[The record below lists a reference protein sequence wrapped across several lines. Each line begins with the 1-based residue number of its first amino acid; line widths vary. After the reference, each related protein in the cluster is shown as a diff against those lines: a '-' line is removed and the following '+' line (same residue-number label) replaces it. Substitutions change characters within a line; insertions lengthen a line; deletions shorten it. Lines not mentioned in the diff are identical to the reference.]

1 MTGDRTLPLT
11 SLVQVFLM
19 NSRVISAVCVALAL
33 TSCTPGESTDA
44 PPTTSADTTSTA
56 VVEPVQL
63 TYTYVPGETLTYDV
77 AVNQDIAFNAAGD
90 ADGFGDAELPI
101 DADLVTESSGTTT
114 YTISTGPSPTSATID
129 ISARFPETRVA
140 GTVNGDSVDSLE
152 EGGVE
157 ADLARIDAVD
167 VTVVVD
173 ALGRL
178 LDDANGDRAALG
190 ADLAA
195 LTGLTNDLFAV
206 PIGPVLVANR
216 PVVLGDS
223 WESTSNREGPT
234 GQIRSTSASEVLA
247 TTSEMFVIETT
258 TVTDAYS
265 VDFSEQFRD
274 LFLGFA
280 ELEGE
285 GEVPPEVL
293 EQLDTIE
300 FVISVEESTTV
311 EVADFDVA
319 RGLIRSATKTTGMR
333 LSMVF
338 RAPNDDGDITG
349 FDISLDISQAAVFTL
364 AG

>member
-1 MTGDRTLPLT
+1 MHT
-11 SLVQVFLM
+11 
-19 NSRVISAVCVALAL
+19 RVISSFCLAL
-33 TSCTPGESTDA
+33 LVASCTPGESSDSS
-44 PPTTSADTTSTA
+44 PTTSADATA

-63 TYTYVPGETLTYDV
+63 AYRYVPGEKLTYDV
-77 AVNQDIAFNAAGD
+77 AVSQDIVFDAAGD

-101 DADLVTESSGTTT
+101 DAELVTESSGTTT
-114 YTISTGPSPTSATID
+114 YTISSGPSPTSATIELL
-129 ISARFPETRVA
+129 ARFPETSVA

-152 EGGVE
+152 EGGIE
-157 ADLARIDAVD
+157 ADLARIDEVD

-178 LDDANGDRAALG
+178 LDDPNGDPAALG
-190 ADLAA
+190 AGLAA

-206 PIGPVLVANR
+206 PIGPVLVAER
-216 PVVLGDS
+216 PVALGDS
-223 WESTSNREGPT
+223 WESTSTREGPN

-247 TTSEMFVIETT
+247 TSTEVFVIETT
-258 TVTDAYS
+258 TVTDPYR

-285 GEVPPEVL
+285 GEVPAEVL
-293 EQLDTIE
+293 EQLDSIE

-319 RGLIRSATKTTGMR
+319 RGLIRSATKTTRMR

-338 RAPNDDGDITG
+338 RAPNDAGDITG
-349 FDISLDISQAAVFTL
+349 FDVSLDISQAAVFTL

>member
-1 MTGDRTLPLT
+1 MTGDRTLAL
-11 SLVQVFLM
+11 SLPGFLM
-19 NSRVISAVCVALAL
+19 HTRVISSFCLAL
-33 TSCTPGESTDA
+33 LLASCSPAESAD
-44 PPTTSADTTSTA
+44 PSPITSADTTTTA
-56 VVEPVQL
+56 VIEPVQL
-63 TYTYVPGETLTYDV
+63 AYAYVPGETVTYDV
-77 AVNQDIAFNAAGD
+77 VANQDIAFNAVGD
-90 ADGFGDAELPI
+90 AAGFGDAELPI

-114 YTISTGPSPTSATID
+114 YTISAGPSPTSATID
-129 ISARFPETRVA
+129 IRARFPETRVA
-140 GTVNGDSVDSLE
+140 GTVNGDTVDSLE

-157 ADLARIDAVD
+157 AELARIDEVD

-178 LDDANGDRAALG
+178 LDDANSDRAVFG

-206 PIGPVLVANR
+206 PIGPVLVADR
-216 PVVLGDS
+216 RVGLGDA
-223 WESTSNREGPT
+223 WESTSTREGPT
-234 GQIRSTSASEVLA
+234 GQIGSTSASEVVA
-247 TTSEMFVIETT
+247 ADAGVVVIETT
-258 TVTDAYS
+258 TVTDPYS

-285 GEVPPEVL
+285 GEVPPEIL
-293 EQLDTIE
+293 EQLDAIE

-319 RGLIRSATKTTGMR
+319 RGIIRSATKTTEMR

-338 RAPNDDGDITG
+338 RSPNEDGDITG
-349 FDISLDISQAAVFTL
+349 FDISLDMSQAAVFTL
-364 AG
+364 VD